1 MLPGISVVEM
11 AGAMK
16 VHPAIHFLW
25 KNAMR
30 LVLVLVFVGIPGA
43 ALYLRNAGVG
53 FGAKEALARALG
65 SNAIEVSIG
74 RLALD
79 PFAGLLAQDI
89 AIRDRDQG
97 GHLIARVSSI
107 ALSLNLSELVRG
119 RVIVDRLSLQ
129 NAGVSIPV
137 GSSASAQR
145 IDAQGVYAEVIFLGD
160 QLRLSRCEGVVEGIR
175 VELSG
180 HFLNPSSLNLKPAQS
195 ANGGGATPEFIEKAL
210 GEIAA
215 IGFPDGPPTLH
226 ATLEADFAK
235 PDSLRVDNFI
245 LHSGKVVGKGWGLQA
260 AEVHGQYA
268 ESNLRISRL
277 YLRDARGSLEASVDW
292 SKRDGTLDGAVLS
305 TLDPGPFLR
314 IFAGKNNALRGLVFS
329 KPPQV
334 EARIVVEAGSG
345 KPEVRV
351 TGMAFA
357 PALAFKGAEFRD
369 AGCHFAWKDGV
380 LYARDVKVSA
390 GRGTLTGKLWAGP
403 GDFRLA
409 ARNSITPTSILGL
422 FDANTREF
430 LSKMEFDDL
439 PDITVALHGTKPDFA
454 SIRGKGHLK
463 LGRSAMRGSWMDG
476 AESDFEIGD
485 RCVTYRDFLVKIGTG
500 RGSGTFAYDVG
511 QQESRLN
518 GIRSTLVP
526 ADVLMWIDPKIAESV
541 RPYRFRV
548 PPSAT
553 VEGKVHLKDPTKNN
567 LAIHVESAEG
577 LDYDLLRRTLHFG
590 RTSAVVNVVGSQVT
604 ADIRKAALMEGEVA
618 LKAVVSIDP
627 KDPTFTSDVKIAR
640 VNFARLTKLY
650 FGYESSKGVIS
661 GNFKFR
667 ARMNEEKLMRGAGS
681 IRVEDGNVFAIPI
694 LGPFSEILATVLPGV
709 GYQSARLATA
719 DFTVA
724 NEIINTK
731 NLVIEGAGFSMF
743 GSGDIHFMTSRLDM
757 SMRLNA
763 KGIPGIVF
771 YPVSKL
777 LEYISTGTVGEPAW
791 RPKIIP
797 RFTPQEPAPP
807 PSKPRSR

>member
-1 MLPGISVVEM
+1 
-11 AGAMK
+11 
-16 VHPAIHFLW
+16 
-25 KNAMR
+25 MR

-43 ALYLRNAGVG
+43 AYYLRSEGVG
-53 FGAKEALARALG
+53 FGAKEALARALS

-79 PFAGLLAQDI
+79 PFAGLLARDI
-89 AIRDRDQG
+89 AIHDRDQG
-97 GHLIARVSSI
+97 GRLIAKVSSI
-107 ALSLNLSELVRG
+107 ALSLNLSELAHG
-119 RVIVDRLSLQ
+119 RIVVDRLALQ

-137 GSSASAQR
+137 GSSESASR
-145 IDAQGVYAEVIFLGD
+145 IDAQEVYAEVIFLGD

-180 HFLNPSSLNLKPAQS
+180 HFLNPSSLILKPAQP
-195 ANGGGATPEFIEKAL
+195 ANSQGGATPEVIGKAL
-210 GEIAA
+210 GEMAA
-215 IGFPDGPPTLH
+215 LGFPDGPPTLH
-226 ATLEADFAK
+226 ASLEADFEN

-245 LHSGKVVGKGWGLQA
+245 LRSGKIVGKGWGLQA
-260 AEVHGQYA
+260 AEVHGQYVDG
-268 ESNLRISRL
+268 NMRVSRL

-292 SKRDGTLDGAVLS
+292 SKRDGTLDGTVLS

-314 IFAGKNNALRGLVFS
+314 ILSAKNDALKALVFS

-334 EARIVVEAGSG
+334 EARIVAEGMAS
-345 KPEVRV
+345 KPEIRV

-357 PALAFKGAEFRD
+357 PAIAFKGAEFRD

-380 LYARDVKVSA
+380 LYARDVKFSA
-390 GRGTLTGKLWAGP
+390 GRGSFSGKLWAGP
-403 GDFRLA
+403 GDFRLT

-463 LGRSAMRGSWMDG
+463 LGRTAMRGSWADS

-485 RCVTYRDFLVKIGTG
+485 RCVTYRDFLVKTGSG
-500 RGSGTFAYDVG
+500 RGTGTFAYDVG
-511 QQESRLN
+511 QQESRLS

-541 RPYRFRV
+541 RPYRFRA

-567 LAIHVESAEG
+567 LVIRVESAEG
-577 LDYDLLRRTLHFG
+577 LDYDLLRRTLRFG
-590 RTSAVVNVVGSQVT
+590 RTSGVVHVVGSQVT
-604 ADIRKAALMEGEVA
+604 ADIRKAALMEGDVA

-627 KDPTFTSDVKIAR
+627 KDPTFTSDVKINR

-650 FGYESSKGVIS
+650 FGYESSKGVMS
-661 GNFKFR
+661 GSFKFR
-667 ARMNEEKLMRGAGS
+667 ARMNEVNHMRGSGG

-763 KGIPGIVF
+763 KGIPGLVF

-797 RFTPQEPAPP
+797 RFTPQEPAASPP
-807 PSKPRSR
+807 KPRRR